1 MLAAFLATA
10 LLVASPDTTARPLAM
25 LTASVQTYLAP
36 FTEEG
41 EEPTLAVEWIDLT
54 GDGIEDALVTVE
66 SPSWCGSG
74 GCTLLVLEA
83 MSGEHAEE
91 FGPFRVAAE
100 IAYTNGE
107 VTVLRE
113 SSHGWRDLVVS
124 NDGEWAV
131 LQFDGETYPTS
142 PADALAMSGSLPEGD
157 LLFAGR

>member
-1 MLAAFLATA
+1 MLAALLATA
-10 LLVASPDTTARPLAM
+10 LLVASPDTTDRPLAT

-41 EEPTLAVEWIDLT
+41 ETPMLTVAWIDLT
-54 GDGIEDALVTVE
+54 GDGLEDALVTVE

-83 MSGEHAEE
+83 MADEHADE

-107 VTVLRE
+107 VTVLHD
-113 SSHGWRDLVVS
+113 SSHGWRDIVVP
-124 NDGEWAV
+124 NNGDWAV
-131 LQFDGETYPTS
+131 LQFDGETYPNS
-142 PADALAMSGSLPEGD
+142 PADALALTGSLPEGD